1 MIRITELPALLLLAA
16 GLPFSCSPEHT
27 VQATQ
32 TSSPEKGI
40 PAPTKEIQ
48 DQKPAIAAEKSTET
62 KSEFARFVKTG
73 EDEGRFE
80 TSITRYENAK
90 GQRVS
95 LIAAVHIADAE
106 HYDDLNQDFTT
117 YDALLYELVAPEGH
131 RPKPGEK
138 RSKGG
143 LSILQT
149 LLKNALELEFQLDRI
164 DYSPDNFVHA
174 DLTPSGFQEKMKE
187 RGESILTFFLTSM
200 QRQMDYMRKNAD
212 ERENTPPEKFDLV
225 SAFRSGYGRHSLRM
239 MFAKQLKNLE
249 AMAGGGDLDDENGG
263 TVLLEGRNQRALEVL
278 QEQLLKGKKD
288 LGIYYGA
295 AHMPGIE
302 RSLQK
307 RMGFKKVEEK
317 WLIAWDISKRPDKP
331 KKSK

>member
-1 MIRITELPALLLLAA
+1 M
-16 GLPFSCSPEHT
+16 
-27 VQATQ
+27 
-32 TSSPEKGI
+32 
-40 PAPTKEIQ
+40 
-48 DQKPAIAAEKSTET
+48 
-62 KSEFARFVKTG
+62 
-73 EDEGRFE
+73 
-80 TSITRYENAK
+80 
-90 GQRVS
+90 
-95 LIAAVHIADAE
+95 
-106 HYDDLNQDFTT
+106 
-117 YDALLYELVAPEGH
+117 
-131 RPKPGEK
+131 
-138 RSKGG
+138 
-143 LSILQT
+143 
-149 LLKNALELEFQLDRI
+149 EFQLDRI

-200 QRQMDYMRKNAD
+200 QRQVDYMRKNAD